1 MKKILSIMLAAVML
15 VSAICVNV
23 SADGYYLQ
31 ERFSNGSSSFHKN
44 FIAGS
49 TSVTRDGKLVGHS
62 DARSIMSS
70 YDDSSGVFNN
80 TRAWLEYDAE
90 IEICATDDR
99 AVGGSREISLVYCND
114 NLVVAGIEEDR
125 SFISFGYDFVKGEFY
140 LTNCLGGGGEENQLV
155 VRVAKKIDEDN
166 FNQLGMTVT
175 SGRIR
180 GYFNGELI
188 IDFVDT
194 ADSYRIAKKISSP
207 FLFWNT
213 GNYFRI
219 SAIDI
224 ASPEYIYPAGQTP
237 VTNTTAAVTVAAVA
251 HDLIVGDTQLVVDF
265 VLNVPTGV
273 TLSGFAVN
281 FQYDREVMALVEA
294 SDYNIRGQGIYGQHY
309 TDMPYNLVW
318 AGTDR
323 DAIIGTGKDLVVLSL
338 TFELEAPATG
348 GTEYNVNIAC
358 TDLKDFYSNSLEDSV
373 IIKNAYVVATAK
385 YTDAAVTV
393 AAVAH
398 DVTVGD
404 TQLVVDFVL
413 NVPTGISIQGFAVY
427 FRFDAFLMKLV
438 EASDYNIKG
447 QGIYGQHYTD
457 MPYNLVWAGI
467 DRDLIKGTGEDIVI
481 LSLTFDLA
489 APATE
494 GTEYTVNIACTD
506 LKDANDNSLEGS
518 TVIKKAH
525 VVAKAKYTV
534 GDLNGDNKY
543 DIADVILILKIIAKW
558 DLPDVFIVAADVN
571 GDGCVN
577 TMDATYYLKAI
588 AGWKGFSVGT
598 LVN

>member
-1 MKKILSIMLAAVML
+1 MKKILSLLCAVLMIANLACFGAF
-15 VSAICVNV
+15 A
-23 SADGYYLQ
+23 
-31 ERFSNGSSSFHKN
+31 KN
-44 FIAGS
+44 
-49 TSVTRDGKLVGHS
+49 D
-62 DARSIMSS
+62 
-70 YDDSSGVFNN
+70 
-80 TRAWLEYDAE
+80 
-90 IEICATDDR
+90 
-99 AVGGSREISLVYCND
+99 
-114 NLVVAGIEEDR
+114 
-125 SFISFGYDFVKGEFY
+125 
-140 LTNCLGGGGEENQLV
+140 
-155 VRVAKKIDEDN
+155 
-166 FNQLGMTVT
+166 
-175 SGRIR
+175 
-180 GYFNGELI
+180 
-188 IDFVDT
+188 
-194 ADSYRIAKKISSP
+194 
-207 FLFWNT
+207 
-213 GNYFRI
+213 
-219 SAIDI
+219 
-224 ASPEYIYPAGQTP
+224 
-237 VTNTTAAVTVAAVA
+237 AAVTVAAVA
-251 HDLIVGDTQLVVDF
+251 HDLTVGDTQLVVDF
-265 VLNVPTGV
+265 VLNVPAGV

-281 FQYDREVMALVEA
+281 FQYDRDVMALVEA

-309 TDMPYNLVW
+309 TDMPYYLVW

-348 GTEYNVNIAC
+348 GTEYNVNIDC
-358 TDLKDFYSNSLEDSV
+358 TDLKDFNSNSLEDSV

-413 NVPTGISIQGFAVY
+413 NVPTDVTLQGFAVNFQY
-427 FRFDAFLMKLV
+427 DKEVMALV
-438 EASDYNIKG
+438 EASDYNIRG
-447 QGIYGQHYTD
+447 QGIYGQNYTD

-518 TVIKKAH
+518 AVIKKAH
-525 VVAKAKYTV
+525 VVAKTKYTV

-571 GDGCVN
+571 GDGSVN